1 MAKTVVLLCSCF
13 GEIDGVLPLEG
24 IAGKLRQWGDGL
36 SVYVMPSLCMEQDA
50 ERIETLLKKEGA
62 DSVVAGGCSP
72 RARREALRRALEKAG
87 IDPVRCA
94 DVDLRE
100 GCAWIHR
107 NDPAGAARKAAD
119 LLAMGLASL
128 EARGVSRDVSTEVR
142 PECLVI
148 GAGPAGLAA
157 ASALARQGV
166 TTHLVERSAQ
176 AGGMLN
182 LLSRVYPGNE
192 DGKSRIE
199 PFLRELGGDSRIVF
213 HPRSRVLSVKGFAG
227 DFKVLVQT
235 AEGPLRV
242 RAGAVIVATGAGV
255 FLPAKMY
262 RYGELKQVVTL
273 MELERQWIR
282 GIGDRKR
289 FVFIQCVGARCPER
303 PYCSTI
309 CCPSSL
315 KNAVRVM
322 EEVPGGEAT
331 VLHRDIMTPGSVL
344 EDYYRKAMETGV
356 RFVRFREDEPPE
368 VAGTEKVEGVR
379 VRDAAGGKE
388 RTLPADAVIL
398 ATPLVPGV
406 DNRSLKDLLGIEL
419 DGHGFFAETY
429 PLHPL
434 ETRMEGIFIAG
445 SARWP
450 VSSEQAAAQG
460 EGAAVKALGVLRRN
474 RISALSLGRVP
485 GRKLGHGTVE
495 DRSCTGCGNCV
506 AVCPFLACALQDRG
520 NGRFVSRVNKMRCKG
535 CGNCVSVCP
544 NGTMQIPEHN
554 YRMVGAMIRKA
565 FSE

>member
-1 MAKTVVLLCSCF
+1 MAKTVVLLCNCF
-13 GEIDGVLPLEG
+13 GEIGGVLPLEE
-24 IAGKLRQWGDGL
+24 IAGKLRESGDGL
-36 SVYVMPSLCMEQDA
+36 SAHVLPSLCMDRDA
-50 ERIETLLKKEGA
+50 ERMGTLLRDEGA
-62 DSVVAGGCSP
+62 DSVVAGGCPSP
-72 RARREALRRALEKAG
+72 ARRETLRRALEIAG
-87 IDPVRCA
+87 IDPARCA
-94 DVDLRE
+94 HVDLRE

-107 NDPAGAARKAAD
+107 NDAAGAARKAAD

-128 EARGVSRDVSTEVR
+128 GERGASPDVWTEVR
-142 PECLVI
+142 PECLVV

-157 ASALARQGV
+157 ASALARRGV

-176 AGGMLN
+176 AGGMMN

-192 DGKSRIE
+192 DGKSRIA
-199 PFLRELGGDSRIVF
+199 PGLRELEENPRIVF

-235 AEGPLRV
+235 ADGPLRL

-255 FLPAKMY
+255 FLPAKIY
-262 RYGELKQVVTL
+262 RYGELKQVITL
-273 MELERQWIR
+273 MELERRWTR
-282 GIGDRKR
+282 GIGEAKR

-322 EEVPGGEAT
+322 EEIPGGEAT
-331 VLHRDIMTPGSVL
+331 VLHRDIMTPGAVL
-344 EDYYRKAMETGV
+344 EKYYRKAMETGV
-356 RFVRFREDEPPE
+356 RFVRFREDAPPE
-368 VAGTEKVEGVR
+368 VTGSETVEEVR
-379 VRDAAGGKE
+379 VRDAAGGKVWA
-388 RTLPADAVIL
+388 LPADAVVL
-398 ATPLVPGV
+398 ATPLVPGM
-406 DNRSLKDLLGIEL
+406 DNRSLKDLLGIGL

-434 ETRMEGIFIAG
+434 ETRMDGIFIAG

-460 EGAAVKALGVLRRN
+460 EGAAVKALGILGQGRV
-474 RISALSLGRVP
+474 SALSLGRVP
-485 GRKLGHGTVE
+485 GRKLGHGRVE
-495 DRSCTGCGNCV
+495 EGSCTGCGNCV
-506 AVCPFLACALQDRG
+506 AVCPFLACSLQDTG
-520 NGRFVSRVNKMRCKG
+520 NGRLVSRVNKMRCKA